1 MAVELEG
8 QVARYSTC
16 EQPALFIVWVL
27 VVSVP
32 IEESRAVVD
41 GMTLAGVHTK
51 LPYGNLAQ
59 TPQCVNSCSSSHR
72 LLLCCRLE
80 DCGSVTCPGAL
91 VFSSY

>member
-41 GMTLAGVHTK
+41 GMTLAGV
-51 LPYGNLAQ
+51 
-59 TPQCVNSCSSSHR
+59 SH
-72 LLLCCRLE
+72 
-80 DCGSVTCPGAL
+80 
-91 VFSSY
+91 